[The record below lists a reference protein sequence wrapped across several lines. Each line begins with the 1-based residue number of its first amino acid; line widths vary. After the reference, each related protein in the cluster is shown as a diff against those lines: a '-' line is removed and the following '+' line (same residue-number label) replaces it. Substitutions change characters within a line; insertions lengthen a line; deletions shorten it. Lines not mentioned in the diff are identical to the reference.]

1 MAQEAVTTAPTSD
14 SAYFNGS
21 KEQYVQAMFADIAPR
36 YDLLNDLLSLRMHRR
51 WRRLSVRLAGVTP
64 GQTCLDVCTGT
75 GAFAVDLARAAG
87 TTGRVA
93 GSDFCAPMIRAGFSG
108 LHSAS
113 HAPIR
118 MTVGNAESLPFA
130 TATFDVVTVGFGI
143 RNVGSIASALSEMSR
158 VTKPGGKIVVLEFTR
173 PENVPAF
180 VTWYLFKFLPWLG
193 GLLSRRDA
201 YNYLPESMKAFVD
214 RHELVRLMQKS
225 GIEDVSVRS
234 LNFGTVCIHIGT
246 RANSAPEARQV

>member
-21 KEQYVQAMFADIAPR
+21 KEQYVQAMFAEIAPR

-51 WRRLSVRLAGVTP
+51 WRRLAVRLAQVEP

-75 GAFAVDLARAAG
+75 GAFALDLARAVG
-87 TTGRVA
+87 ISGKVA
-93 GSDFCAPMIRAGFSG
+93 GSDFCAPMIRAGYG
-108 LHSAS
+108 TLQRQS

-118 MTVGNAESLPFA
+118 MMVGNTEALPF
-130 TATFDVVTVGFGI
+130 TSGVFDVVTVGFGI
-143 RNVGSIASALSEMSR
+143 RNVASIASALEEMSR
-158 VTKPGGKIVVLEFTR
+158 VVKPGGKVVVLEFTR
-173 PENVPAF
+173 PEGVSPV

-201 YNYLPESMKAFVD
+201 YTYLPQSMKSFID
-214 RHELVRLMQKS
+214 RHELSRMMEQA
-225 GIEDVSVRS
+225 GIEKVTIRK

-246 RANSAPEARQV
+246 RATSQAEAMQL